1 VTTLPTGETLP
12 DYDDQHPEG
21 VDIDALWE
29 WLIKERPH
37 GWRNTI
43 GRDGSA
49 IRDVLAALQAVGDA
63 TLVKNQTYRAM
74 RKEGADIERLTAR
87 LANRGH
93 AELLVEHGTPVDAAI
108 AVIADFEQCLKAL
121 EKIGNRSA

>member
-21 VDIDALWE
+21 VDIDAMHR
-29 WLIKERPH
+29 WLKERDPDY
-37 GWRNTI
+37 WTPVN
-43 GRDGSA
+43 
-49 IRDVLAALQAVGDA
+49 IREQAVIRGVLAALQAVGDA

-93 AELLVEHGTPVDAAI
+93 AELIIEHGTPVDAAI
-108 AVIADFEQCLKAL
+108 AVIADFEHCLKVL
-121 EKIGNRSA
+121 EKLGNRPA